1 VGQPDKQLDAPGS
14 TPLAMLKI
22 TGLVGQ
28 SRQIGELGGGR
39 SLKTVSFDLLAGFA
53 MIGAPSAA
61 AGHSAI
67 YRFF

>member
-1 VGQPDKQLDAPGS
+1 
-14 TPLAMLKI
+14 MLKI